1 VAKRARDL
9 KDCALP
15 SPMIDPAEH
24 LAAGEEL
31 LLLSVTGSTA
41 YGLATDR
48 ATLTDS
54 GSTTLAPKRF
64 LA

>member
-1 VAKRARDL
+1 VHY
-9 KDCALP
+9 LP
-15 SPMIDPAEH
+15 RMIDPAEH
-24 LAAGEEL
+24 LAASEEL

-54 GSTTLAPKRF
+54 GSTALAPKRF